1 MRSRS
6 MHWLLETAG
15 LKPKL
20 LSGGYKAFR
29 NLAQTRFAQEW
40 PLKVVSGLTGAGK
53 TRILNVLAE
62 HGESVIDLE
71 GLANHRGSA
80 FGAIGQNEPP
90 TTEQFENLLFAELE
104 QCSDAKRIW
113 VEDEG
118 NRLGTVVVPP
128 AFIKQLKNS
137 SAVFIDLSPAAR
149 VENLMDDYGDLSPD
163 KLCESV
169 QAIRKRLGFDL
180 AQAATDAIESGEIKT
195 AIEIVLGYY
204 DRTYTHAAAKF
215 PRPPMKELA
224 IEGLTNQQL
233 VDQMTW
239 QPWLTSRSQR
249 KTNGRAWSLLTGP
262 VQNTETPTHWKCSQA
277 IAPSPP
283 APPRKKANHINR
295 INSIPRVGIFCEND
309 VLISDMKCLLTKVD
323 QEHLSQRSSFS
334 IDDRCSKLN
343 TGGLSKLKSRI
354 HQLGL

>member
-1 MRSRS
+1 MSEPTLTSPPALEDNSTCRELSADEFWQASRDGLLLDVRSPSEFEHGHIPGAVNLPLFDDDQRAEVGTIYRNSGKYDAVLRGLSIVGPKMADLAKTARAMALGRKDQVFVHCWRGGMRSRS

-29 NLAQTRFAQEW
+29 NFAQTRFAQEW

-180 AQAATDAIESGEIKT
+180 AQAATDAIESGEIKA

-233 VDQMTW
+233 VDQM
-239 QPWLTSRSQR
+239 
-249 KTNGRAWSLLTGP
+249 
-262 VQNTETPTHWKCSQA
+262 
-277 IAPSPP
+277 
-283 APPRKKANHINR
+283 KAM
-295 INSIPRVGIFCEND
+295 V
-309 VLISDMKCLLTKVD
+309 
-323 QEHLSQRSSFS
+323 
-334 IDDRCSKLN
+334 
-343 TGGLSKLKSRI
+343 
-354 HQLGL
+354 